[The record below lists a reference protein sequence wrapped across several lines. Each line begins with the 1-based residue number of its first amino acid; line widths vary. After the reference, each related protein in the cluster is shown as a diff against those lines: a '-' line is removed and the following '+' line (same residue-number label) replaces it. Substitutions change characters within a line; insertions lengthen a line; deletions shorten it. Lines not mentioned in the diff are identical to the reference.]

1 MSHPPC
7 YTTRMKIEFEI
18 TVKEIET
25 GLYVASYQGKEIS
38 HGRTIYQAVKRA
50 EEFLKKDW
58 QSLEILYT
66 LSHENNQSHI
76 HQRRHHHNVNQ
87 RHKGGNLQ
95 LLFLQHF
102 LP

>member
-1 MSHPPC
+1 MSHPPY

-50 EEFLKKDW
+50 EEFLKKD
-58 QSLEILYT
+58 
-66 LSHENNQSHI
+66 
-76 HQRRHHHNVNQ
+76 
-87 RHKGGNLQ
+87 
-95 LLFLQHF
+95 
-102 LP
+102 

>member
-50 EEFLKKDW
+50 EEFLEKD
-58 QSLEILYT
+58 
-66 LSHENNQSHI
+66 
-76 HQRRHHHNVNQ
+76 
-87 RHKGGNLQ
+87 
-95 LLFLQHF
+95 
-102 LP
+102 